1 MKKIVLLI
9 SFAVM
14 ALFASSTVSAQ
25 GKYGADSVE
34 CIKYLSYYTEY
45 YKQKNYA
52 SAMPNWRQAYKYCP
66 PSSRYNLLSNGT
78 TLIKDHIKK
87 NAKNPIYKD
96 QLVDSLMVIYDQ
108 IVEYFPKYA
117 ISNLNK
123 KALDMYN
130 YKQDEPKLLFE
141 ELDKIVAVTKEN
153 TNTNVF
159 PIYMNTACNLYK
171 DGLLDPEKVISVY
184 ETSVAYM
191 GQVTP
196 KNETEAKLIA
206 TKLDDV
212 EKIFIGSQVAS
223 CENLIALFTP
233 RYEAAPEDLDLAK
246 NIVKMMS
253 TNTEGCTDNDL
264 YLNSVNTMY
273 KMEPSASS
281 AYYLYKLY
289 SGRGEYE
296 NAVKYLEESIAS
308 EETDADTDANYNYE
322 LAVMLYKN
330 GNAIKAVSA
339 AQNAIEMS
347 DVIDGKAYMLLG
359 TIWGGL
365 SCSGNEIE
373 TRAKYWVAVDYMSK
387 AKAADE
393 TLTEDANNL
402 IRQYSAY
409 YPQTAE
415 AFMYDITDG
424 QSYTVSCGGLRAVT
438 TVRTQK

>member
-1 MKKIVLLI
+1 MKKIVLFI

-14 ALFASSTVSAQ
+14 AMFASSTISAQ
-25 GKYGADSVE
+25 GKYGPDSTE

-52 SAMPNWRQAYKYCP
+52 SAMPNWRLAYKYCP

-78 TLIKDHIKK
+78 TLIKDQIKK
-87 NAKNPIYKD
+87 NSKNPIYKD
-96 QLVDSLMVIYDQ
+96 QLVDSLMVLYDQ

-117 ISNLNK
+117 VSNLNK

-130 YKQDEPKLLFE
+130 YRQEEPALLFE
-141 ELDKIVAVTKEN
+141 EIDKIIAITKQN
-153 TNTNVF
+153 TNVNVF
-159 PIYMNTACNLYK
+159 PIYMNTACGLYK
-171 DGLLDPEKVISVY
+171 DGLVDPEKVIAVY
-184 ETSVAYM
+184 ETSVEYI
-191 GQVTP
+191 GKITP
-196 KNETEAKLIA
+196 KNDTEAKLIA

-212 EKIFIGSQVAS
+212 EKIFIASQVAS
-223 CENLIALFTP
+223 CDNLIALFTP
-233 RYEAAPEDLDLAK
+233 RYEAAPNDLDLAK

-253 TNTEGCTDNDL
+253 ITEGCTDNDL
-264 YLNSVNTMY
+264 YLNSVTTMY
-273 KMEPSASS
+273 NMEPSANS

-289 SGRGEYE
+289 SGRGDYA
-296 NAVKYLEESIAS
+296 NAVKYLEECIAS
-308 EETDADTDANYNYE
+308 DETDADVDAEYSYE
-322 LAVMLYKN
+322 LAVLCYKN
-330 GNAIKAVSA
+330 GEVNKAVAA
-339 AQNAIEMS
+339 AQNALDLS
-347 DVIDGKAYMLLG
+347 DVFDGKAFMLLG

-365 SCSGNEIE
+365 NCTGNEIE

-393 TLTEDANNL
+393 TLAEDANNI